1 MIILPQ
7 NGRMDCDKDDAERN
21 DMPEIFE
28 IEELEEKVVLVGV
41 SEQEGDDA
49 EDSVA
54 ELAELVKTAGATVV
68 GTLIQKRELIHP
80 GTYVGT
86 GKVQEIAEMVENL
99 GATGIVCDDELSPAQ
114 LKNLESLLNTKVM
127 DRTLIILDIFAAR
140 ATTSEGKIQVEL
152 AQLKYRLSRL
162 TGLGRSMSR
171 LGGGIGTRGPGEK
184 KLEMDR
190 RLIKDRIAQLNRELK
205 EVRQHREITRA
216 GREKKQIPVAAIVG
230 YTNAGKSTLLNR
242 LTDAGVLEEDKLF
255 ATLDPTTRMLELPGK
270 QQILLTDTVGFIRKL
285 PHHLIEAFKSTLE
298 EAKYADYILHV
309 VDASN
314 PQREKQMHIVYD
326 TLYHLDIKEKTV
338 VTLFNK
344 QDAVTEQEAIRD
356 FKADATLNIS
366 AKEGMGLEELKSLLA
381 RLLRENKILVER
393 TISYG
398 EAGIIQQIRKSGE
411 LLEEDYRPEGI
422 YVKAYVPMELY
433 GKLP

>member
-1 MIILPQ
+1 M
-7 NGRMDCDKDDAERN
+7 AEAFKI
-21 DMPEIFE
+21 EE
-28 IEELEEKVVLVGV
+28 IEEKVILVGV
-41 SEQEGDDA
+41 SEQDGDDA

-68 GTLIQKRELIHP
+68 GTMIQKRELIHP
-80 GTYVGT
+80 GTYIGS
-86 GKVQEIAEMVENL
+86 GKVAELKLLVEEL

-114 LKNLESLLNTKVM
+114 LRNLEDMLDTKVM

-184 KLEMDR
+184 KLEIDR

-205 EVRQHREITRA
+205 EVRQHRDITRA
-216 GREKKQIPVAAIVG
+216 QREKNQMPVAAIVG
-230 YTNAGKSTLLNR
+230 YTNAGKSTLINT
-242 LTDAGVLEEDKLF
+242 LTNAGVLEEDKLF
-255 ATLDPTTRMLELPGK
+255 ATLDPTTRVLELSGR
-270 QQILLTDTVGFIRKL
+270 QQILVTDTVGFIRKL

-314 PQREKQMHIVYD
+314 PQHEKQMLIVYE
-326 TLYHLDIKEKTV
+326 TLANLDVKDKTV
-338 VTLFNK
+338 ITLFNK
-344 QDAVTEQEAIRD
+344 QDAR
-356 FKADATLNIS
+356 
-366 AKEGMGLEELKSLLA
+366 MSL
-381 RLLRENKILVER
+381 
-393 TISYG
+393 T
-398 EAGIIQQIRKSGE
+398 QWTT
-411 LLEEDYRPEGI
+411 
-422 YVKAYVPMELY
+422 
-433 GKLP
+433 

>member
-1 MIILPQ
+1 M
-7 NGRMDCDKDDAERN
+7 AET
-21 DMPEIFE
+21 FE
-28 IEELEEKVVLVGV
+28 IEELEEKVILVGV

-54 ELAELVKTAGATVV
+54 ELAELVNTAGAVVV

-86 GKVQEIAEMVENL
+86 GKVAEIAELIEQT

-114 LKNLESLLNTKVM
+114 LKNLEDALQTKVM

-140 ATTSEGKIQVEL
+140 ATTNEGKIQVEL

-190 RLIKDRIAQLNRELK
+190 RLIKNRIAQLNRELK
-205 EVRQHREITRA
+205 EVQRHREINRA
-216 GREKKQIPVAAIVG
+216 QREKNQIPVAAIVG
-230 YTNAGKSTLLNR
+230 YTNAGKSTLLNH

-255 ATLDPTTRMLELPGK
+255 ATLDPTTRILQLNK
-270 QQILLTDTVGFIRKL
+270 QQEILLTDTVGFIRKL
-285 PHHLIEAFKSTLE
+285 PHHLIEAFRSTLE
-298 EAKYADYILHV
+298 EAKYADYLIHV

-314 PQREKQMHIVYD
+314 PQRDKQMHIVYD
-326 TLYHLDIKEKTV
+326 TLYQLDIQDKTIL
-338 VTLFNK
+338 TLFNK
-344 QDAVTEQEAIRD
+344 QDLVTDKEPLRD
-356 FKADATLNIS
+356 FKADATFAVS
-366 AKEGMGLEELKSLLA
+366 ARTGEGLDAVKEKLSD
-381 RLLRENKILVER
+381 LLRENKILIER
-393 TISYG
+393 VIPYAD
-398 EAGIIQQIRKSGE
+398 AGIIQQVRKGGE
-411 LLEEDYRPEGI
+411 LLTEEYRAEGI
-422 YVKAYVPMELY
+422 YIRAYVPMELY
-433 GKLP
+433 GRLG